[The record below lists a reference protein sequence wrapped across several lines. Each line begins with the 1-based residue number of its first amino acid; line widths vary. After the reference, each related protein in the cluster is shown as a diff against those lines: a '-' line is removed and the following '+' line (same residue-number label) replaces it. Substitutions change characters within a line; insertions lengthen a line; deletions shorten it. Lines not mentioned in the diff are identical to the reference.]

1 MKSASPRRVVVAE
14 RRLAGAPAVARAR
27 NASTYCVMCGVA
39 ELITAPN
46 LLGRGGTA
54 GPAPIAGL
62 MRVLGAVCFI
72 SSVGGSVTLSPRIDT
87 NRASL
92 ATLKGV
98 SPSVAVGAIFVMLL
112 LLVGSISLLLV
123 CLRRR
128 RSRPTDRGKT
138 MLRDHAFEQQDEE
151 WADARGERYPARII
165 DGCAPNRP
173 PSPPLSPPPPAE
185 AAAVEEAAADAPA
198 TEATVDDPAMS
209 AAKAAARR
217 LLAELDA
224 MERQAARMKAML
236 EAGPVS
242 LRDAPIAKLKAS
254 GAAAASG
261 QRATDADAATTS
273 ETDAAAATASAATA
287 SAAPAEATAAE
298 ASAVHAPRKDDV
310 AARLRAIQLSDG
322 QAAREAGEGAATAV
336 LPGALGTAHGAR
348 PGLPSVPP
356 LPIPPPAVGAAS
368 LGAGSSRSG
377 GLQSARQLAEAKEVA
392 ATAAASAADAMTRSA
407 AVSDR
412 AAALTARM
420 AQMDEQLDAMMR
432 RAGGAS

>member
-1 MKSASPRRVVVAE
+1 
-14 RRLAGAPAVARAR
+14 
-27 NASTYCVMCGVA
+27 
-39 ELITAPN
+39 
-46 LLGRGGTA
+46 
-54 GPAPIAGL
+54 

-87 NRASL
+87 NGASL

-298 ASAVHAPRKDDV
+298 ATAAEASAVHASREDDV
-310 AARLRAIQLSDG
+310 AARLSAIQLSDG